1 MENELKSV
9 KVNCNF
15 CGKEIE
21 CPEDMLEKAEK
32 HMCFDC
38 FQGTDNKETIDASKV
53 HVDIPIDKFNEFIP
67 ETMTN
72 SIVEDVFPEIW
83 KERKQELKEMS
94 KRELAEEM
102 FGAGAYIAI
111 KSFIESM
118 SEEAKKEKDMKKE
131 DAKKE

>member
-1 MENELKSV
+1 
-9 KVNCNF
+9 
-15 CGKEIE
+15 
-21 CPEDMLEKAEK
+21 
-32 HMCFDC
+32 
-38 FQGTDNKETIDASKV
+38 
-53 HVDIPIDKFNEFIP
+53 
-67 ETMTN
+67 
-72 SIVEDVFPEIW
+72 
-83 KERKQELKEMS
+83 MS